1 MGEWVFSRLASMFL
15 WEVEAL
21 LMSVFRENVSARN
34 LFGPVAFS
42 YCCSGLRLYA
52 LLQGVFMKLTNSL
65 RGGGFGF

>member
-1 MGEWVFSRLASMFL
+1 MGFGRLASMLL

-21 LMSVFRENVSARN
+21 LMSVLRENVSARN

-42 YCCSGLRLYA
+42 YRCNGLRLYA

-65 RGGGFGF
+65 RGGGLGF